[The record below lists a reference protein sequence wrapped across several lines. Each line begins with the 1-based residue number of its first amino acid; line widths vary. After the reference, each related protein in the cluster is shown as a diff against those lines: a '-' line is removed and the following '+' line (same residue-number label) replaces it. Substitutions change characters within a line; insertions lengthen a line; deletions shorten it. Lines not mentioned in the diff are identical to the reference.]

1 MSEEEIPRRMRR
13 FYRMKEGKPSGEPL
27 HEEAQEKKESLK
39 KEARVKPTKEVEQW
53 FRDIG
58 KKEEEELVETLYEE
72 EKVSEPKEAE
82 GSALEKRRGKPEKE
96 AAEELYRASKEVGIE
111 ERAKEASAEL
121 AISKVRGF
129 RERHKRL
136 PTEKE
141 SEKLSDTVY
150 EEVKSQFPAEAPEES
165 KRHAR
170 ERTRGAKKEIGKEE
184 FALPQTEKK
193 KLSISEL
200 FGIESEEHPE
210 LIEQMSEEPES
221 EKEEKQKEI
230 NLEEELK
237 KIAKGEAEG
246 VTREIETEKNVC
258 PNCNNK
264 SSEIVFCPN
273 CDAGFCAHCA
283 KSVKPYDNIVVY
295 KCPKCSKEFKV
306 QAR

>member
-1 MSEEEIPRRMRR
+1 MSEEEVPRRMRR
-13 FYRMKEGKPSGEPL
+13 FYRTKEGALGEKPL
-27 HEEAQEKKESLK
+27 HEEAPEKKESLK
-39 KEARVKPTKEVEQW
+39 KEAPIKPTKEVEQW

-58 KKEEEELVETLYEE
+58 RKEEEELVETLYEE
-72 EKVSEPKEAE
+72 EKVAEPKEAGE
-82 GSALEKRRGKPEKE
+82 ISLKKRRGKPEKE
-96 AAEELYRASKEVGIE
+96 AAEELYRAAKEGSIE

-121 AISKVRGF
+121 AISEVRGF
-129 RERHKRL
+129 RERHRRL

-150 EEVKSQFPAEAPEES
+150 EEVKSRFGAEKPEGS
-165 KRHAR
+165 KRQAR
-170 ERTRGAKKEIGKEE
+170 ERARGAKKEIGREQ

-200 FGIESEEHPE
+200 FGIEETSHPE

-221 EKEEKQKEI
+221 EKEERQKEI
-230 NLEEELK
+230 SLEEELK

-246 VTREIETEKNVC
+246 ITKELETEKNVC

-264 SSEIVFCPN
+264 SSEIIFCPN
-273 CDAGFCAHCA
+273 CNAAFCAHCA
-283 KSVKPYDNIVVY
+283 KSIKSYEGIVVY